1 MILVSVEDERVF
13 SALGFLK
20 SKLRNKLDKNL
31 ESCLRVYTSRY
42 DVNTFPYQKAI
53 EIWKKRCKRR
63 GVGNTINQSPIENP
77 SGTSRVGG
85 QSELEVEEDT
95 NENEEN
101 NEATGLPELDD
112 DDDIEMNWK
121 I

>member
-1 MILVSVEDERVF
+1 MVLGLVEDERVF

-20 SKLRNKLDKNL
+20 SKLRKKLDKNL

-42 DVNTFPYQKAI
+42 DVNTFPYKKEM

-63 GVGNTINQSPIENP
+63 GLGNTINQSGKSSNG
-77 SGTSRVGG
+77 SQRSDG
-85 QSELEVEEDT
+85 QSEEDT
-95 NENEEN
+95 NINGEN
-101 NEATGLPELDD
+101 NEGTRIPQLDD
-112 DDDIEMNWK
+112 DDIDNIEINWK